1 MLFADFS
8 GCGLLDPFEA
18 FGDVVLGGV
27 FSCSTCFFISADLS
41 IFDSFLLGTIGYKL
55 MLSTLYLATLYYD

>member
-8 GCGLLDPFEA
+8 GRGLLDPFEA

-41 IFDSFLLGTIGYKL
+41 IFDSFLLSTIGYKL